1 MCFREK
7 VKNLGKGGDIVKQEN
22 LKTAKF
28 DEVIK
33 GVIDRGVMKGSKV
46 RYWEK
51 LYMLG
56 IGGDN
61 RKIGGSTDRS
71 IL

>member
-1 MCFREK
+1 
-7 VKNLGKGGDIVKQEN
+7 
-22 LKTAKF
+22 
-28 DEVIK
+28 
-33 GVIDRGVMKGSKV
+33 MKGSKV